1 MKKAVP
7 FRGSFQTFSKQ
18 WDSEISVIFR
28 MLKKSTFRGFG
39 YRKASKKE
47 VKLVPFGSF
56 VWGE

>member
-1 MKKAVP
+1 MKRSVP
-7 FRGSFQTFSKQ
+7 FWSSFQTFSKK

-28 MLKKSTFRGFG
+28 MLKKSTFHGFG